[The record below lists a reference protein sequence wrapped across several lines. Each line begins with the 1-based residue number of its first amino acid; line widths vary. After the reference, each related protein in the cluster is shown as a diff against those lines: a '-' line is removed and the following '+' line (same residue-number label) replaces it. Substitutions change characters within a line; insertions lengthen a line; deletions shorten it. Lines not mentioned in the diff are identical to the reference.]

1 MLKIPGFESGM
12 AGTPQPSGG
21 LPHEPVYLRQRAQIL
36 KSSVKKLPRV
46 LKQPYTYNNELKED
60 IVTNN
65 FRMLNVLFKSLKQLA
80 WKSGEE
86 S

>member
-46 LKQPYTYNNELKED
+46 LKQPYT
-60 IVTNN
+60 
-65 FRMLNVLFKSLKQLA
+65 
-80 WKSGEE
+80 
-86 S
+86 